1 MVITFSKTSINCDRL
16 DRHLAELAEIGKLP
30 NGGVCR
36 LAFSDADVQARSL
49 IKTWMLEAGMTVQG
63 DAVGNIIGTYAGTE
77 SGSALATGSHI
88 DTVPVGGRYDG
99 CLGVLAGIEVA
110 RVFHENHFRL
120 RHPFEVIVFSD
131 EENSVIG
138 CKAIAGNASTDPERY
153 RRKDG
158 TAIQPCLAKVGGDW
172 DALSTAKR
180 DRSEIAAFIELHVEQ
195 GGVLESL
202 NKQIGVVIGIVGQYR
217 FMVQIIGRPNH
228 AGTTPMHMRK
238 DALVAA
244 SQLVLAINRIGIS
257 GSGEQVAT
265 VGYLTVA
272 PNATNVVPACV
283 DLSIDLRDLSEENL
297 QSLIAEIEQECE
309 AIAKNTGT
317 EIIIEQKLH
326 VLPTLAKPE
335 LMEVIT
341 KVCQELEFSYEN
353 LPSRAGHDAQEIG
366 RFTDMGMI
374 FVPSRDGISHSQDE
388 YTSPEQCAQGAN
400 VLLQSLLAIDSLYP

>member
-1 MVITFSKTSINCDRL
+1 M
-16 DRHLAELAEIGKLP
+16 
-30 NGGVCR
+30 
-36 LAFSDADVQARSL
+36 
-49 IKTWMLEAGMTVQG
+49 
-63 DAVGNIIGTYAGTE
+63 
-77 SGSALATGSHI
+77 
-88 DTVPVGGRYDG
+88 
-99 CLGVLAGIEVA
+99 
-110 RVFHENHFRL
+110 
-120 RHPFEVIVFSD
+120 
-131 EENSVIG
+131 
-138 CKAIAGNASTDPERY
+138 
-153 RRKDG
+153 
-158 TAIQPCLAKVGGDW
+158 
-172 DALSTAKR
+172 
-180 DRSEIAAFIELHVEQ
+180 
-195 GGVLESL
+195 
-202 NKQIGVVIGIVGQYR
+202 
-217 FMVQIIGRPNH
+217 
-228 AGTTPMHMRK
+228 
-238 DALVAA
+238 
-244 SQLVLAINRIGIS
+244 
-257 GSGEQVAT
+257 
-265 VGYLTVA
+265 
-272 PNATNVVPACV
+272 PACV